1 MTSTVLSP
9 TVLPSTGERNPPPA
23 WLVAVTIDW
32 LPAWMLPAY
41 GATWVAAAAFDEVA
55 AAGVVFDRALAQSVC
70 LAETRR
76 MLLPFENA
84 PELAGQVVRAAD
96 LDEAA
101 ELVGRGRHRVV
112 LCHLDRLGRGWE
124 APAELRERYRDAEDP
139 PAMEGVVPPCF
150 AIDEKTDP
158 DRLTVVRQAFAAE
171 VTAIDERLGLL
182 LEAVAGSP
190 TPWHFCMAGT
200 GGMPLGLHGQVGI
213 APQEPC
219 IRPYGERVHLPVILR
234 EAGGRMA
241 GQRFPG
247 LVSAADIGATLGEWL
262 GVAAG
267 ACSQGAASLTGLFD
281 TWAAPSR
288 EQLFIRGRAA
298 AAMAT
303 PDWHLV
309 AAWPQG
315 KDAGVQASLFAK
327 PDDYFEVTDV
337 ADRCPVEAD
346 AMLREC
352 LAHPDP
358 PG

>member
-1 MTSTVLSP
+1 LSRTVLSS
-9 TVLPSTGERNPPPA
+9 TVERAPPPA
-23 WLVAVTIDW
+23 RLVAVTVDW

-41 GATWVAAAAFDEVA
+41 GATWVAAAAVDAVA
-55 AAGVVFDRALAQSVC
+55 AAGVVFDRVLSHSVC
-70 LAETRR
+70 LAETRK
-76 MLLPFENA
+76 MLLPFEDA
-84 PELAGQVVRAAD
+84 PELSGQVARAAD
-96 LDEAA
+96 LDEAS
-101 ELVGRGRHRVV
+101 ELVARGRHRVV
-112 LCHLDRLGRGWE
+112 LCHLDRLGRSWE
-124 APAELRERYRDAEDP
+124 APAALRERYRDAEDP
-139 PAMEGVVPPCF
+139 PAMEGGSPPSF

-171 VTAIDERLGLL
+171 VTAIDERVGLL
-182 LEAVAGSP
+182 LDAVAGSP
-190 TPWHFCMAGT
+190 MPWHVCVAGT
-200 GGMPLGLHGQVGI
+200 GGMPLGLHGQVGSSL
-213 APQEPC
+213 QEPC

-247 LVSAADIGATLGEWL
+247 LVSAADIGVTLGEWL

-267 ACSQGAASLTGLFD
+267 SCLHGAASLAGLFD

-303 PDWHLV
+303 PEWHLV
-309 AAWPQG
+309 ASWPQG
-315 KDAGVQASLFAK
+315 KIAGVQASLFAK

-337 ADRCPVEAD
+337 ADRCPAEAE

-352 LAHPDP
+352 LAHPDLP
-358 PG
+358 A